1 MHDFNIY
8 IHHISHFSVFAF
20 NIYYMD
26 FGIIFAGRDMT
37 ELEQLIQ
44 VQNSLLDKLRGECKT
59 LTDKLDDTHRQYK
72 YVEMVLH
79 DILKLPCFN
88 FNINIII
95 MNALYV

>member
-1 MHDFNIY
+1 
-8 IHHISHFSVFAF
+8 
-20 NIYYMD
+20 
-26 FGIIFAGRDMT
+26 MT

-72 YVEMVLH
+72 YVEIEMVLY
-79 DILKLPCFN
+79 DFLKLSCFN

>member
-1 MHDFNIY
+1 
-8 IHHISHFSVFAF
+8 
-20 NIYYMD
+20 
-26 FGIIFAGRDMT
+26 MT

-72 YVEMVLH
+72 YVEMVLY
-79 DILKLPCFN
+79 DFLKLSCFN
-88 FNINIII
+88 LNIII